1 MKKNKKKKKGT
12 RQHSLSFFW
21 RQIKSIRANNDDE
34 LPPLFESERFL
45 IPDGKRWLH
54 FLLKSL
60 KVTKK

>member
-1 MKKNKKKKKGT
+1 MKKNKKKGT

-21 RQIKSIRANNDDE
+21 RQIKSILANNDDE

-45 IPDGKRWLH
+45 IHDGKRWLR